1 MDVKAGDIVYG
12 IVTKIVGYGAFVVVD
27 EYNGLIHI
35 SEFSDGYVRS
45 IHDFVR
51 IGEKVKLRVV
61 EVEEEYKRLKLSYKS
76 LNKTRGIKGE
86 VPHYQLGFK
95 TLRDHLPQ
103 FIQDQFKGESNE

>member
-1 MDVKAGDIVYG
+1 MNVKTGDIVYG

-27 EYNGLIHI
+27 DYNGLIHI

-45 IHDFVR
+45 IHDFVK

-61 EVEEEYKRLKLSYKS
+61 EVEEDYKRLKLSYKS

-103 FIQDQFKGESNE
+103 FIHDQIKGESNE